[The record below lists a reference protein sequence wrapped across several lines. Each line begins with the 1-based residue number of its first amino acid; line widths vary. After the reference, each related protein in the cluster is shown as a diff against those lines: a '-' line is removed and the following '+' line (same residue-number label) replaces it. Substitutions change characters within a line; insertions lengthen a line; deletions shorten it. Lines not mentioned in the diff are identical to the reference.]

1 MLILFLLTKLY
12 ETTTTAAAAAA
23 TATATAPAT
32 ASEFCCGPL
41 LRKSTGTSSPLLHAD
56 YVPVDQTI

>member
-23 TATATAPAT
+23 AATTAT

>member
-23 TATATAPAT
+23 AATTAT

-41 LRKSTGTSSPLLHAD
+41 LRKSTGTSSPLLHTD

>member
-12 ETTTTAAAAAA
+12 ETTTTAAAA
-23 TATATAPAT
+23 TTAT

>member
-23 TATATAPAT
+23 ATTAT

>member
-12 ETTTTAAAAAA
+12 ETTTTTAAAAAAA
-23 TATATAPAT
+23 TTAT

>member
-12 ETTTTAAAAAA
+12 GTTTTAAAAAA
-23 TATATAPAT
+23 AAAATTAT